1 MNDEELDEALS
12 DLAEHDVG
20 TWRREHARLKGHRAL
35 ANPTRVGVYTK
46 VVEPVLVGAVCAVH
60 LLWAF
65 GAVAA
70 ILLS

>member
-1 MNDEELDEALS
+1 MNDEELDESLAALG
-12 DLAEHDVG
+12 EHDVG
-20 TWRREHARLKGHRAL
+20 EWRREHVRMRAHRAL
-35 ANPTRVGVYTK
+35 ANPRRVTVYTK

-70 ILLS
+70 ILLG